1 MSASVLPVPKL
12 CKGQRVRFIGGEGII
27 KNYRFESRCWE
38 YLVEMPMGPEPEMGR
53 VGYETMIW
61 LSEVDI
67 CSLVNHFSSKMLN
80 LEQKHFAKA
89 C

>member
-1 MSASVLPVPKL
+1 MSASDSPVRKL
-12 CKGQRVRFIGGEGII
+12 CKGQIVSFIGGEGMI
-27 KNYRFESRCWE
+27 KNYRFESGSWE

-61 LSEVDI
+61 LPEVDI
-67 CSLVNHFSSKMLN
+67 SSLRNSFSQKLLN
-80 LEQKHFAKA
+80 LEQKNLPKA

>member
-1 MSASVLPVPKL
+1 MSASVLAVPKF
-12 CKGQRVRFIGGEGII
+12 CKGQMVSFMGGEGTIN
-27 KNYRFESRCWE
+27 NYRFESDRWE

-67 CSLVNHFSSKMLN
+67 SSLLNHFSGKMLN
-80 LEQKHFAKA
+80 LKQKNLAKA

>member
-1 MSASVLPVPKL
+1 MSASFLAVPKFRE
-12 CKGQRVRFIGGEGII
+12 GQIVSFIGGKGVV
-27 KNYRFESRCWE
+27 KNYRFESDSWDS
-38 YLVEMPMGPEPEMGR
+38 LVEMPMGPPEMGR

-67 CSLVNHFSSKMLN
+67 SSPLNSFSQKVLN
-80 LEQKHFAKA
+80 LQQKTLAKA